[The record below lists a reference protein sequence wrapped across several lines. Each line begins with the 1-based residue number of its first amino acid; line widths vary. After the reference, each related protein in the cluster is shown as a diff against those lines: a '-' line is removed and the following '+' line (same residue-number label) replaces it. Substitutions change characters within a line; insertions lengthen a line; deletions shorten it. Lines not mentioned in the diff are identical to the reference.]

1 MKSFVSIIALICF
14 TQTLQAEALFECG
27 GNAGYSYYF
36 EGDFVPKKDSGQT
49 EDGTSQGSYSLINK
63 GEDLDLIFTDATGRV
78 ISAVADGGQV
88 FMLGQ
93 GNSTVLVLVNYPNM
107 TAETYLFN
115 LKTGQYSLNQV
126 KYGNNPIHKSTNL
139 VGECY

>member
-1 MKSFVSIIALICF
+1 
-14 TQTLQAEALFECG
+14 
-27 GNAGYSYYF
+27 
-36 EGDFVPKKDSGQT
+36 
-49 EDGTSQGSYSLINK
+49 
-63 GEDLDLIFTDATGRV
+63 
-78 ISAVADGGQV
+78 
-88 FMLGQ
+88 MLGQ

-139 VGECY
+139 IGDCY